1 VINPGNRAIE
11 LAEQRTEQE
20 RDAAV
25 SRTVA
30 ALDGAGTADCI
41 DCGEAI
47 DPARKAALPS
57 ACRCFD
63 CQSLRERGN

>member
-11 LAEQRTEQE
+11 LAEQRAEQE

-25 SRTVA
+25 SRSIA
-30 ALDGAGTADCI
+30 ALSSAGTPDCV
-41 DCGEAI
+41 DCREPI

-57 ACRCFD
+57 AERCIH
-63 CQSLRERGN
+63 CQSRRERRK